1 MAISMEDVKKLR
13 DLSNA
18 GMMDC
23 KKSLEQTNG
32 NIEEALKI
40 LKEKGLA
47 DAKKRSDRET
57 KEGGVYIKK
66 DKNRIAVAMIGC
78 ETDFVAKNDLFIKAK
93 DSILDK
99 LLESGNEDLGNYN
112 EYVQD
117 VISKIKENIEIKKLK
132 VLNLKDDQYPSIYIH
147 GNNKIGV
154 VALIEIKDNKLK
166 ENEKFK
172 EFANNICL
180 HIAANSPFY
189 LSSKDVP
196 ENEVKE
202 QKDIIAKQIED
213 TKKPAE
219 VINKI
224 VEGKIL
230 KYFSDVCLL
239 DQKFVKDDKITVKK
253 YIENAIKDLNSDIKI
268 IEFVR
273 YMIGK

>member
-13 DLSNA
+13 DLSSA

-23 KKSLEQTNG
+23 KKSLEQANG
-32 NIEEALKI
+32 NIEEALKF

-47 DAKKRSDRET
+47 EAKKRSDRET

-66 DKNRIAVAMIGC
+66 DKNRVAIALIGC
-78 ETDFVAKNDLFIKAK
+78 ETDFVARNELFIKAK
-93 DSILDK
+93 DNILDK
-99 LLESGNEDLGNYN
+99 LLESGNEDVSNYN

-154 VALIEIKDNKLK
+154 VAIFEVKDNKLK

-180 HIAANSPFY
+180 HITANSPFY

-196 ENEVKE
+196 ENEINE
-202 QKDIIAKQIED
+202 QKSIIAKQIED
-213 TKKPAE
+213 SKKPAE

-224 VEGKIL
+224 VEGKVS
-230 KYFSDVCLL
+230 KYFSEICLF

-253 YIENAIKDLNSDIKI
+253 YIENAIKDLNSDIKVI
-268 IEFVR
+268 DFIR

>member
-1 MAISMEDVKKLR
+1 MAISMDDVKKLR
-13 DLSNA
+13 DLSSA

-23 KKSLEQTNG
+23 KKSLEQANG

-66 DKNRIAVAMIGC
+66 DKNKIAVALIGC

-93 DSILDK
+93 DKILDE
-99 LLESGNEDLGNYN
+99 LLESGNEDLNNYT
-112 EYVQD
+112 EFVQD

-132 VLNLKDDQYPSIYIH
+132 ILNVKENQYPSIYIH

-154 VALIEIKDNKLK
+154 VAVFEIKDNKLK

-189 LSSKDVP
+189 LTSKDVP
-196 ENEVKE
+196 EKEINE
-202 QKDIIAKQIED
+202 QKSIIAKQIED

-224 VEGKIL
+224 VEGKIS
-230 KYFSDVCLL
+230 KYFSEVCLL

-253 YIENAIKDLNSDIKI
+253 YIENVIKDLNIDIKI
-268 IEFVR
+268 NDFIR